1 MPEYLA
7 PGVYV
12 EEIESGSHPIEGVS
26 TSTAGFVGMTVRGP
40 SSGPPL
46 LVTSFPD
53 FNRQFGGYLPNTLG
67 DSWYLAHA
75 VRGFFDNLGQRVY
88 IKRVK
93 GTGAAV
99 ATSSGLAGGLIT
111 RLTSDAL
118 TNDTTVQL
126 ASLRGVH
133 TGNKLT
139 FTQVKNGVTTSQ
151 QVTVTAYDD
160 AAGTASFASS
170 DKLTSDFQAQYTTV
184 ATDVT
189 NPGTAVVFT
198 SHDEGLWGNSLGV
211 QIYPS
216 SRAQAQVLALVDSVP
231 GTHDTVQMTTTANF
245 YVGAIVE
252 FNKGT
257 AASATPQK
265 VYGKIIKV
273 IGNSIQL
280 KTAFA
285 NSTDLDP
292 NAPATVTTARTCEFD
307 VAASYGGVNESFRML
322 TLDDT
327 TPYYYKTVI
336 NASSML
342 LAVTS
347 GADNTRE
354 DPFTM
359 PSAGD
364 GLNVTMGGGSD
375 GSEPPDSDFVGQ
387 DNGPG
392 NRTGIQAL
400 IDIDQISIVAV
411 PGKVSQTIQNA
422 LITHCE
428 TLRYRFAVLDPKPK
442 AANAAPDLNDIQNQ
456 RNLYD
461 TKYAALYYPRVMVAD
476 AVTGD
481 AIPVPP
487 SGHMAGIY
495 ARVDNQ
501 RGVHKAPANEVIG
514 SILDLELKINKG
526 EQDILNPE
534 PRNINVLRN
543 FESSGR
549 GLRVW
554 GARCTTSDT
563 LWKYINVRRLFIFLE
578 ASLDQGTQWA
588 VFEPN
593 DEPLWARLRQSVSNF
608 LTRVWHDGALQ
619 GAKAEEA
626 FFVKC
631 DRTTM
636 TQDDIDNGRL
646 IMLIGVAPVKPA
658 EYVILRIGQWDG
670 GSSVQE
676 L

>member
-1 MPEYLA
+1 MPEYLS

-12 EEIESGSHPIEGVS
+12 EEIESGSQPIEGVS

-40 SSGPPL
+40 STGPPL

-53 FNRQFGGYLPNTLG
+53 FTRQFGGYLPNTLG
-67 DSWYLAHA
+67 NSWYLAYA
-75 VRGFFDNLGQRVY
+75 VKGFFDNLGQRVY
-88 IKRVK
+88 ITRVK
-93 GTGAAV
+93 GTGALA
-99 ATSSGLAGGLIT
+99 ATSSGLVGGLIT
-111 RLTSDAL
+111 RLTNDAL
-118 TNDTTVQL
+118 TNATTVQL

-133 TGNKLT
+133 AGTVLT
-139 FTQVKNGVTTSQ
+139 LTQVKDGITTTKA
-151 QVTVTAYDD
+151 VTVTSYDD
-160 AAGTASFASS
+160 AAGTASFAVS
-170 DKLTSDFQAQYTTV
+170 DKLPSDFQARYTTV

-189 NPGTAVVFT
+189 NPTTTVAFAA
-198 SHDEGLWGNSLGV
+198 HDEGLWGSSLSV

-216 SRAQAQVLALVDSVP
+216 SRAQAQVVQLVPTAL
-231 GTHDTVQMTTTANF
+231 DTVQLSSTANF

-252 FNKGT
+252 FNRGT
-257 AASATPQK
+257 KAAPAAQK
-265 VYGKIIKV
+265 VYGKIIK
-273 IGNSIQL
+273 ISGSSIQL

-285 NSTDLDP
+285 SATDLDP

-307 VAASYGGVNESFRML
+307 VVASYGGVNESFRML

-327 TPYYYKTVI
+327 TPYYYKTNI
-336 NASSML
+336 NASSTL
-342 LAVTS
+342 LKVTS
-347 GADNTRE
+347 GADDTRE

-359 PSAGD
+359 PSGHD
-364 GLNVTMGGGSD
+364 GLNVTMAGGSD
-375 GSEPPDSDFVGQ
+375 GTEPPDADFVGQ

-400 IDIDQISIVAV
+400 IDIDEISIVAV

-428 TLRYRFAVLDPKPK
+428 TLKYRFAILDPKPK
-442 AANAAPDLNDIQNQ
+442 SNNQPADMNDIQSQ

-461 TKYAALYYPRVMVAD
+461 TKYAAIYYPRVVIAD
-476 AVTGD
+476 PVTGD
-481 AIPVPP
+481 TIPVPP

-495 ARVDNQ
+495 ARVDNE

-514 SILDLELKINKG
+514 SIIDLELKINKG

-554 GARCTTSDT
+554 GARCITSDA

-593 DEPLWARLRQSVSNF
+593 DEPLWARLRQSVTNF

-658 EYVILRIGQWDG
+658 EFVIIRIGQWDG